1 MKQKRE
7 EGDVKRD
14 EVRETRIMEL
24 WGNSKTEV
32 LSFPTESICSVQ
44 RMRQENPPFM
54 HLSKVCCSMWNGA
67 GGEVLP
73 KMRFINMSRG
83 EIPPSTAG

>member
-1 MKQKRE
+1 MKLERL
-7 EGDVKRD
+7 
-14 EVRETRIMEL
+14 EL
-24 WGNSKTEV
+24 WSFGKFQNRSIE
-32 LSFPTESICSVQ
+32 LSDGINLFCAE
-44 RMRQENPPFM
+44 MRQENPPFM